1 MDTVIR
7 MDGYLQVQAN
17 ENFVLNVSIEYTVN
31 YGEQIKDCFFS
42 SDFTIIVF
50 LLRCLSLIKS

>member
-1 MDTVIR
+1 